1 MKPIWKIIGVVVLM
15 LFAASFSAPALAQ
28 GGDETASSPA
38 PQPLTVFTR
47 YPVQEIAL
55 GETVNFD
62 LTLRGG
68 DAPQI
73 VNLAAQDLPE
83 GWTVTF
89 RGGGD
94 VIRAAYV
101 EPENDTSVDLRVEPP
116 ANVEAGS
123 YSFTVVAEGD
133 SQRAE
138 LPIEL
143 VVKEKLP
150 PRLTLDVDLPTL
162 RGAPDS
168 TFRYNATLKNE
179 GDEDLTVNL
188 IADTPQGFQTTFKLS
203 GQDVN
208 SLPIAANETKKLD
221 IEVKPFGELPA
232 DTYQLKVL
240 AQGGEA
246 QAEADLTAEV
256 TGQSEL
262 SVTAPDGR
270 LSGQAYAGEQTP
282 LTLILQNN
290 GTAPARNI
298 TLTASPPNGWEVEFD
313 PKTIAELSAGK
324 QLEVTANV
332 HPAEQALAGD
342 YMVTVHAQPEECGA
356 KSAEFRITVLTSTVW
371 GAAGVGLIGVAV
383 VVVGLAVMRF
393 GRR

>member
-1 MKPIWKIIGVVVLM
+1 MKSIWKTIVVVVLV
-15 LFAASFSAPALAQ
+15 LVVASFGSPALAQ
-28 GGDETASSPA
+28 GGDDVASLA
-38 PQPLTVFTR
+38 QQDLTVFTR
-47 YPVQEIAL
+47 YPVQEVAL

-68 DAPQI
+68 NEPQI
-73 VNLAAQDLPE
+73 VNLEVQDLPQ
-83 GWTVTF
+83 GWTATF

-101 EPENDTSVDLRVEPP
+101 QPDDDTSVDLRVEPP
-116 ANVEAGS
+116 DNVEAGS
-123 YSFTVVAEGD
+123 YSFNVVARGD
-133 SQRAE
+133 GQQAE

-150 PRLTLDVDLPTL
+150 PRLAFEVDLPTL
-162 RGAPDS
+162 RGGPDS
-168 TFRYNATLKNE
+168 TFRYDVNLKNE

-188 IADTPQGFQTTFKLS
+188 VADAPQGFQVNFSLAGK
-203 GQDVN
+203 DVT
-208 SLPIAANETKKLD
+208 SLPIAAGETKRLD
-221 IEVKPFGELPA
+221 VEVQPFADLPA
-232 DTYQLKVL
+232 DTYQFNVL

-246 QAEADLTAEV
+246 QAEASLTAEV
-256 TGQSEL
+256 TGQPEL
-262 SVTAPDGR
+262 NVTAPDGR
-270 LSGQAYAGEQTP
+270 LSGQAYAGDQTP
-282 LTLILQNN
+282 LKLVVQNN

-298 TLTASPPNGWEVEFD
+298 TLNASPPNGWEVEFD

-332 HPAEQALAGD
+332 RPAEQALAGD
-342 YMVTVHAQPEECGA
+342 YMVTVRAQPEEGGSE
-356 KSAEFRITVLTSTVW
+356 SAEFRITVLTSTMW
-371 GAAGVGLIGVAV
+371 GAAGVGLIAVAV